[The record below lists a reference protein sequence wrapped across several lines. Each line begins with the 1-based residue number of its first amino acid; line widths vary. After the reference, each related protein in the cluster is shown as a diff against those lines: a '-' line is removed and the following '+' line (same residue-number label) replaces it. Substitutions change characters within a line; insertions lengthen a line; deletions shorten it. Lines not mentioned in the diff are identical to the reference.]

1 MAIKI
6 ERWIEKSGIDYYIS
20 FIKAWIPFNAW
31 YMTEYYDEDK
41 NITTDKSILDK
52 IKDEANIFKSKII
65 SLITASGDEAQE
77 FRMHLHHL
85 QKSLEIHPLSKG
97 SNLSFGCICISQ
109 NKTDTFTHKYRTKT
123 YKGVFDSKKA
133 KGTNRFSVEAMRKD
147 GSTIVKI
154 EIPNCKS
161 DTLTSHPD
169 FAKCTDEDKEFLKMC
184 LREVFPKKP
193 ISILSSKAKKGLH
206 IYSDLYMVNDPN
218 IIAKAIITML
228 YELRCKLFHG
238 ELDPT
243 DSNTST
249 YRHAYHM
256 LLLLINELK

>member
-6 ERWIEKSGIDYYIS
+6 DRWIEKSGIDYYIS

-31 YMTEYYDEDK
+31 YMTEYYDEDA
-41 NITTDKSILDK
+41 NITTDKKILDK
-52 IKDEANIFKSKII
+52 IKDESNIFKSKII

-97 SNLSFGCICISQ
+97 SNLSFGNICISQ
-109 NKTDTFTHKYRTKT
+109 NTKESYTHKYRTKT
-123 YKGVFDSKKA
+123 YKSVFDKK
-133 KGTNRFSVEAMRKD
+133 KPRGTNRFSVEIMRKD
-147 GSTIVKI
+147 GTTIIKI
-154 EIPNCKS
+154 EIPDCKPE
-161 DTLTSHPD
+161 TLTSHPD
-169 FAKCTDEDKEFLKMC
+169 FAKCKDEDKRILKKC
-184 LREVFPKKP
+184 LSEVFPKKP
-193 ISILSSKAKKGLH
+193 ISILSSKAKKGIH
-206 IYSDLYMVNDPN
+206 IYGDLYLEDDANL
-218 IIAKAIITML
+218 IAKAIITMF

-243 DSNTST
+243 GSNSST

-256 LLLLINELK
+256 MLPLINELK